1 MQILQKTK
9 TPANTAK
16 KEARNNNEI
25 D

>member
-1 MQILQKTK
+1 MQILRKTK
-9 TPANTAK
+9 TPINTAK

>member
-9 TPANTAK
+9 TPINTAK
-16 KEARNNNEI
+16 KEARNNNKI

>member
-9 TPANTAK
+9 TPINTVK